1 MKPILCLIFSFFIS
15 FGALAALPDENADF
29 NEAYKE
35 MDYTFKE
42 PFVRLNPYRRQEL
55 AAVIKFPTEK
65 PAALTVT
72 VVGREGAENLITS
85 YPQKTTEHTVFVLG
99 LYPDYQN
106 QVILKA
112 VYDDHSFDE
121 TSVLIQTPKIEKR
134 ALIVVEK
141 KTTPDERYYFLHDGI
156 VFDENGWIRLSF
168 SNQNEAVYLSHG
180 ELIAEDRN
188 LGLTRYSLA
197 GEKRKHYSFPEGFTS
212 FAHGIA
218 QKPNG
223 NFLVIGSFTGEH
235 ARFEGQ
241 EQLTQ
246 RDFVIEIDFTTG
258 KTVNIIDVAERLN
271 PDRSVIVR
279 SAAQSY
285 GMNDWCHMN
294 AVDYD
299 ATDNGIVISCRH
311 AGIAKINE
319 KTKELQW
326 VFSQHKDLEKSGRD
340 GTGPSLKDKL
350 LTAVN
355 SDNEPYEND
364 VQLGT
369 KAVAGFKWPA
379 KTHHVSVLKD
389 GLISVFDNS
398 GELYDKT
405 MATTKNSNAAVYKI
419 DSAHKTVSLKWFEA
433 LPFAAESASSV
444 FYEPNKNTVTVYLS
458 TVTDKNQTGISFGK
472 LITYD
477 LTTRAVLFEA
487 TVYRGGE
494 TYFYRAEPFS
504 FPNQQG
510 EK

>member
-1 MKPILCLIFSFFIS
+1 MPPFDYCDVYDII
-15 FGALAALPDENADF
+15 DEAKTR
-29 NEAYKE
+29 NEA
-35 MDYTFKE
+35 
-42 PFVRLNPYRRQEL
+42 PFIIILDEIAPNDFEITIENVVTDGFTVQVNAKDEQSGIDKNRYFVNGNLVGETSDNTY
-55 AAVIKFPTEK
+55 
-65 PAALTVT
+65 TVT
-72 VVGREGAENLITS
+72 KLAQQEEYVVKVT
-85 YPQKTTEHTVFVLG
+85 
-99 LYPDYQN
+99 
-106 QVILKA
+106 
-112 VYDDHSFDE
+112 
-121 TSVLIQTPKIEKR
+121 
-134 ALIVVEK
+134 
-141 KTTPDERYYFLHDGI
+141 
-156 VFDENGWIRLSF
+156 
-168 SNQNEAVYLSHG
+168 
-180 ELIAEDRN
+180 
-188 LGLTRYSLA
+188 
-197 GEKRKHYSFPEGFTS
+197 
-212 FAHGIA
+212 
-218 QKPNG
+218 
-223 NFLVIGSFTGEH
+223 
-235 ARFEGQ
+235 
-241 EQLTQ
+241 
-246 RDFVIEIDFTTG
+246 
-258 KTVNIIDVAERLN
+258 
-271 PDRSVIVR
+271 
-279 SAAQSY
+279 
-285 GMNDWCHMN
+285 
-294 AVDYD
+294 AVD
-299 ATDNGIVISCRH
+299 R
-311 AGIAKINE
+311 AGNE

-477 LTTRAVLFEA
+477 LTTHAVLFEA

-510 EK
+510 GN